1 MKVPIISLEILNQTH
16 TLIAGTT
23 GCGKSTLLHSVMYT
37 ALASGD
43 KWMILIDPKQT
54 ELRKYRKCAGV
65 IEYAC
70 TASEAVHALD
80 TALAIMRQRQSK
92 AARKGWSL
100 YQGDDIYVIID
111 ELADLM
117 ISAEG
122 KRIKAQLQ
130 ELLQLSRASKIHM
143 IACTQSPSRQT
154 IIAPIALNCTC
165 KIGMACESAIES
177 RQIIGAV
184 GCEQLPLPVPGDPDQ
199 NRLMI
204 VKVAGH
210 REMDTWYVPYI
221 TEDRIDEIIRTHR
234 RPFFQGM
241 PA

>member
-1 MKVPIISLEILNQTH
+1 MKVPTIALDILEQTH

-23 GCGKSTLLHSVMYT
+23 GCGKSTLLHSVMFT
-37 ALASGD
+37 ALASGN
-43 KWMILIDPKQT
+43 KWTILIDPKQT
-54 ELRKYRKCAGV
+54 ELRKYRKCSGV
-65 IEYAC
+65 IQYAN
-70 TASEAVHALD
+70 TASQAADALD

-92 AARKGWSL
+92 AARKGWSM
-100 YQGDDIYVIID
+100 YNGDDIYVLID

-130 ELLQLSRASKIHM
+130 ELLQLSRASRIHV

-177 RQIIGAV
+177 RQIIGTT
-184 GCEQLPLPVPGDPDQ
+184 GCEFLPLPVPSDLDQ
-199 NRLMI
+199 RRLMI
-204 VKVAGH
+204 VKVAGR

-221 TEDRIDEIIRTHR
+221 TEDRIDDIIKSHPR
-234 RPFFQGM
+234 RFFQGM